1 MRYSLLDFGPSD
13 LPRFRRRLAY
23 VLAPAAT
30 LAACLVGIVAWR
42 RMQQEGGGPD
52 TLNPH
57 IDTFQQYNASLPM
70 PGAAHTY
77 NGYEDKRR
85 HPKIRHTKD
94 NYTHVFAIGDWGA
107 LLPSHKAAW
116 RKARGYVPY
125 AQGQVARAMKRL
137 ARHKGPQY
145 VLNVGDNFY
154 WQGITQSCNTKPSG
168 AWGMARGNFQ
178 AGWRSMYGW
187 LTNKPWLSALG
198 NHDYGG
204 FTFVQGW
211 PQQIGYSFVNHHW
224 IMPAQYYHK
233 KMQHDGYIVEYFV
246 TDSNALTAYY
256 PGHHEKHNICSFENP
271 PGASCAAHGGPKNL
285 WDCHG
290 WFRRHHRKQRR
301 WLIRKVKASTA
312 DWKIAVT
319 HSPCGKD
326 TTMWRH
332 LHQHHGLDL
341 LVTGHRHQQELWHK
355 GTQNGWIKGNMAAHD
370 LGGLTCFV
378 TGGGGGIDAED
389 YPGVWYGGRDLTWF
403 GFFHL
408 MISKQKIKVHMI
420 DENGRLRGSTIV
432 HARKKHHGP
441 HSRHQRRLH
450 HNHSTVHHRHHH
462 SR

>member
-1 MRYSLLDFGPSD
+1 MMTYSLLNYGSGQ
-13 LPRFRRRLAY
+13 PRSWRRLAF
-23 VLAPAAT
+23 VLAAATT
-30 LAACLVGIVAWR
+30 LAACVVGMVVR
-42 RMQQEGGGPD
+42 LRMQQEGASPD
-52 TLNPH
+52 TLNPV
-57 IDTFQQYNASLPM
+57 IDTFKLYKGSLPM
-70 PGAAHTY
+70 PWSAHAY
-77 NGYEDKRR
+77 NGYEDKRW
-85 HPKIRHTKD
+85 HPKVRHGKTG
-94 NYTHVFAIGDWGA
+94 YAHVFALGDWGA
-107 LLPSHKAAW
+107 LLPSHVSAQ
-116 RKARGYVPY
+116 RKPNGWIPDAQWKVAGAMQRMARRVN
-125 AQGQVARAMKRL
+125 
-137 ARHKGPQY
+137 PQY
-145 VLNVGDNFY
+145 FLNVGDNFY

-187 LTNKPWLSALG
+187 LANKPWLSALG

-204 FTFVQGW
+204 YQFAQGW

-224 IMPAQYYHK
+224 IMPARYYHK
-233 KMQHDGYIVEYFV
+233 KMRHNGYTVEYFI
-246 TDSNALTAYY
+246 TDSNAWDAHS
-256 PGHHEKHNICSFENP
+256 PGQDEEHNICSFHNP
-271 PGASCAAHGGPKNL
+271 PGASCWANGGMSNI
-285 WDCHG
+285 WDCPG
-290 WFRRHHRKQRR
+290 WFWKSHHQQKK
-301 WLIRKVKASTA
+301 WLIRKMKASTA
-312 DWKIAVT
+312 DWKIVVT
-319 HSPCGKD
+319 HFPCGTD
-326 TTMWRH
+326 DALFRY
-332 LHQHHGLDL
+332 LHQRHGLDL